1 MVVEDGDA
9 GVGNDGA
16 GGKLGEFV
24 VGDGEGVWE
33 DELMVAGLGEVWE
46 DELTVGEW
54 AKGALRE

>member
-24 VGDGEGVWE
+24 VGYGEGVRE
-33 DELMVAGLGEVWE
+33 DELMVAGLGEV
-46 DELTVGEW
+46 
-54 AKGALRE
+54 